1 MFTNMRIRKLEDK
14 GYTVLTPE
22 ETEVFDNMDNE
33 IMRLRRD
40 KNKISK
46 KYNNLL
52 KRTVTTMTI
61 KDMKADLAANGV
73 VDIPSK
79 KAELIDLYV
88 KTFQE

>member
-1 MFTNMRIRKLEDK
+1 MFTNMRIRKLEEK

-22 ETEVFDNMDNE
+22 ESEVFDNMDTE
-33 IMRLRRD
+33 IMKLRRD
-40 KNKISK
+40 KTKITK

-52 KRTVTTMTI
+52 KEIVMVMTI
-61 KDMKADLAANGV
+61 KDMKANLAANGV
-73 VDIPSK
+73 TEVPSK